1 MRLFIRKNLPMHMSK
16 ESPLSAQK
24 NKIGGFT
31 LIEVMIVVSM
41 IVIFTAVGLG
51 YSQDAGGQISFFR
64 DQSKFV
70 SEIYRVRAMAIAT
83 YQQSGQVCAYGIWAS
98 GNTLYVGYVPPPCI
112 NYHTALPSS
121 VIFSATTLRRLSGE
135 DVVLADTN
143 ITPEASL
150 YSILFTPPYLDVFF
164 NKGGVISHNDASA
177 TGCFLLTS
185 THGGA
190 SSVVT
195 IDQTGQVNVRQGTC
209 P

>member
-1 MRLFIRKNLPMHMSK
+1 MRISK
-16 ESPLSAQK
+16 ASLSLARK

-31 LIEVMIVVSM
+31 LIEIMIVVSM
-41 IVIFTAVGLG
+41 IIIFTAIGLG

-70 SEIYRVRAMAIAT
+70 SEIYRVRAMSIAT

-98 GNTLYVGYVPPPCI
+98 GNTLNVGYVSPPCI
-112 NYHTALPSS
+112 NYHTALPSN
-121 VIFSATTLRRLSGE
+121 VIFSNSSLRLSE
-135 DVVLADTN
+135 NVVLADTN

-150 YSILFTPPYLDVFF
+150 DSILFTPPYLDVFF
-164 NKGGVISHNDASA
+164 NKGGVTYHNDASA

-185 THGGA
+185 THGTA